1 MTVFPEEPVLE
12 AAVRRR
18 LSPGRFAHTVG
29 VVETAEEL
37 ARRFGIDVRK
47 ARVAAWLHDVAKD
60 EPRESLLKRAE
71 EFGIVFD
78 EITAR
83 QAELWHS
90 VIGAEIARREF
101 GIDDEEVLAAIR
113 YHTTGRAGMS
123 GLEQVIFLADIIEPG
138 REFPGVEELRRRS
151 REDLE
156 GAVLAALESTIC
168 YVIRQGGLLHPDAVA
183 ARNHILLRRS

>member
-1 MTVFPEEPVLE
+1 MVFPDEEALA

-18 LSPGRFAHTVG
+18 LTSQRFAHTVG
-29 VVETAEEL
+29 VVETADQL
-37 ARRFGIDVRK
+37 ARRFGLDVQR

-60 EPRESLLKRAE
+60 EPPESLLKRAK
-71 EFGIVFD
+71 EFDIVFD

-83 QAELWHS
+83 VTELWHALVGS
-90 VIGAEIARREF
+90 EIARREF
-101 GIDDEEVLAAIR
+101 GIDDEDVLAAIR
-113 YHTTGRAGMS
+113 HHTTGRAGMS
-123 GLEQVIFLADIIEPG
+123 GLEQVIFLADVIEPG
-138 REFPGVEELRRRS
+138 RAFPGVDELRRRS